1 MYTYFLNSTGPEI
14 EINFCQY
21 CDVIVTKN
29 AKALLVHSKTCTQ
42 AQRPD
47 RSYNFVCYSC
57 PYHTYKSDHM
67 RDHIMTHTGERPYQ
81 CGQCNFRSSR
91 KNSVIVHFRV
101 KHSWRFWKKKKISCD
116 PSLYTQTR
124 TTLGLSG
131 NHWFTHSFTIFSPSS
146 LGLET

>member
-1 MYTYFLNSTGPEI
+1 MYTYFLYSTGPEI

-29 AKALLVHSKTCTQ
+29 AKALLVHSKTCTH
-42 AQRPD
+42 APRPD

-101 KHSWRFWKKKKISCD
+101 KHSWRFWKKK
-116 PSLYTQTR
+116 SLVTLVYTHKLELHSVFQAITDSL
-124 TTLGLSG
+124 TLLP
-131 NHWFTHSFTIFSPSS
+131 FFLPPR
-146 LGLET
+146 

>member
-101 KHSWRFWKKKKISCD
+101 KHSWRFWKKKKK
-116 PSLYTQTR
+116 SLVTLVYTHKLELHSGFQASTDSL
-124 TTLGLSG
+124 TLLP
-131 NHWFTHSFTIFSPSS
+131 FFLPPR
-146 LGLET
+146 

>member
-101 KHSWRFWKKKKISCD
+101 KHS
-116 PSLYTQTR
+116 
-124 TTLGLSG
+124 
-131 NHWFTHSFTIFSPSS
+131 
-146 LGLET
+146 